1 MEEQHIVA
9 DRTLIRT
16 ARVISA
22 IFTPFSIPFL
32 AFLILFLFS
41 YLRIMPIQYKLIVL
55 GVVYC
60 FTILMPTLTIFLFR
74 KINGF
79 SPEDLGERKRRFMP
93 FLLTITS
100 YVFCLVMMHRLNIPW
115 YMTGIIL
122 AALIMMVICI
132 VVNLKWKLS
141 EHMAGVG
148 AIVGGLVSFSALF
161 GYNPVWWLC
170 LFILIAG
177 VLGTARIILQHHT
190 LGEVLV
196 GFAVGLICSLLV
208 LHPASDPVS
217 VDLLNYCLDHML
229 APQESIGV
237 QALSIRMAYQLCK
250 SEPELLKEL
259 QLILENAD
267 TEYYSTGV
275 KTTIRNI
282 LKKINK

>member
-93 FLLTITS
+93 FLLTITP

-208 LHPASDPVS
+208 LHP
-217 VDLLNYCLDHML
+217 
-229 APQESIGV
+229 
-237 QALSIRMAYQLCK
+237 LS
-250 SEPELLKEL
+250 
-259 QLILENAD
+259 
-267 TEYYSTGV
+267 
-275 KTTIRNI
+275 NI
-282 LKKINK
+282 LFRIFLF

>member
-196 GFAVGLICSLLV
+196 GFACLLYTS
-208 LHPASDPVS
+208 PSPRD
-217 VDLLNYCLDHML
+217 
-229 APQESIGV
+229 
-237 QALSIRMAYQLCK
+237 
-250 SEPELLKEL
+250 
-259 QLILENAD
+259 
-267 TEYYSTGV
+267 
-275 KTTIRNI
+275 
-282 LKKINK
+282 

>member
-1 MEEQHIVA
+1 MVEEQHIVA
-9 DRTLIRT
+9 DRSLIRT

-132 VVNLKWKLS
+132 VVKMKWKLS

-208 LHPASDPVS
+208 LHP
-217 VDLLNYCLDHML
+217 
-229 APQESIGV
+229 
-237 QALSIRMAYQLCK
+237 LS
-250 SEPELLKEL
+250 
-259 QLILENAD
+259 
-267 TEYYSTGV
+267 
-275 KTTIRNI
+275 NI
-282 LKKINK
+282 LFRIFLF

>member
-9 DRTLIRT
+9 DRTLIQT

-208 LHPASDPVS
+208 LHP
-217 VDLLNYCLDHML
+217 
-229 APQESIGV
+229 
-237 QALSIRMAYQLCK
+237 LS
-250 SEPELLKEL
+250 
-259 QLILENAD
+259 
-267 TEYYSTGV
+267 
-275 KTTIRNI
+275 NI
-282 LKKINK
+282 LFRIFLF

>member
-1 MEEQHIVA
+1 MVEEQHIVA
-9 DRTLIRT
+9 DRSLIRT

-100 YVFCLVMMHRLNIPW
+100 YIFCLVMMHRLNIPW

-208 LHPASDPVS
+208 LHP
-217 VDLLNYCLDHML
+217 
-229 APQESIGV
+229 
-237 QALSIRMAYQLCK
+237 LS
-250 SEPELLKEL
+250 
-259 QLILENAD
+259 
-267 TEYYSTGV
+267 
-275 KTTIRNI
+275 NI
-282 LKKINK
+282 LFRVFLF

>member
-1 MEEQHIVA
+1 MVEEQHIVA
-9 DRTLIRT
+9 DRSLIRT

-148 AIVGGLVSFSALF
+148 AIVGGLVSFSAMF

-208 LHPASDPVS
+208 LHP
-217 VDLLNYCLDHML
+217 
-229 APQESIGV
+229 
-237 QALSIRMAYQLCK
+237 LS
-250 SEPELLKEL
+250 
-259 QLILENAD
+259 
-267 TEYYSTGV
+267 
-275 KTTIRNI
+275 NI
-282 LKKINK
+282 LFRVFLF

>member
-22 IFTPFSIPFL
+22 VFTPFSIPFL

-93 FLLTITS
+93 FMLTITS

-132 VVNLKWKLS
+132 IVNLKWKLS

-161 GYNPVWWLC
+161 GYNPIWWLC

-208 LHPASDPVS
+208 LHP
-217 VDLLNYCLDHML
+217 
-229 APQESIGV
+229 
-237 QALSIRMAYQLCK
+237 LS
-250 SEPELLKEL
+250 
-259 QLILENAD
+259 
-267 TEYYSTGV
+267 
-275 KTTIRNI
+275 NI
-282 LKKINK
+282 LFRIFLF

>member
-1 MEEQHIVA
+1 MVEEQHIVA
-9 DRTLIRT
+9 DRSLIRT

-196 GFAVGLICSLLV
+196 GFAVGLTCSLLV
-208 LHPASDPVS
+208 LHP
-217 VDLLNYCLDHML
+217 
-229 APQESIGV
+229 
-237 QALSIRMAYQLCK
+237 LS
-250 SEPELLKEL
+250 
-259 QLILENAD
+259 
-267 TEYYSTGV
+267 
-275 KTTIRNI
+275 NI
-282 LKKINK
+282 LFRIFLF

>member
-141 EHMAGVG
+141 EHIAGVG

-208 LHPASDPVS
+208 LHP
-217 VDLLNYCLDHML
+217 
-229 APQESIGV
+229 
-237 QALSIRMAYQLCK
+237 LS
-250 SEPELLKEL
+250 
-259 QLILENAD
+259 
-267 TEYYSTGV
+267 
-275 KTTIRNI
+275 NI
-282 LKKINK
+282 LFRIFLF

>member
-196 GFAVGLICSLLV
+196 GFAVGLVCSLLV
-208 LHPASDPVS
+208 LHP
-217 VDLLNYCLDHML
+217 
-229 APQESIGV
+229 
-237 QALSIRMAYQLCK
+237 LS
-250 SEPELLKEL
+250 
-259 QLILENAD
+259 
-267 TEYYSTGV
+267 
-275 KTTIRNI
+275 NI
-282 LKKINK
+282 LFRVFLF

>member
-190 LGEVLV
+190 LGEVL
-196 GFAVGLICSLLV
+196 AGL
-208 LHPASDPVS
+208 P
-217 VDLLNYCLDHML
+217 
-229 APQESIGV
+229 
-237 QALSIRMAYQLCK
+237 
-250 SEPELLKEL
+250 
-259 QLILENAD
+259 
-267 TEYYSTGV
+267 
-275 KTTIRNI
+275 
-282 LKKINK
+282 

>member
-1 MEEQHIVA
+1 MVEEQHLVA

-132 VVNLKWKLS
+132 IVNLKWKLS

-208 LHPASDPVS
+208 LHP
-217 VDLLNYCLDHML
+217 
-229 APQESIGV
+229 
-237 QALSIRMAYQLCK
+237 LS
-250 SEPELLKEL
+250 
-259 QLILENAD
+259 
-267 TEYYSTGV
+267 
-275 KTTIRNI
+275 NI
-282 LKKINK
+282 LFRVFLF

>member
-1 MEEQHIVA
+1 MVEEQHIVA
-9 DRTLIRT
+9 DRSLIRT

-208 LHPASDPVS
+208 LHP
-217 VDLLNYCLDHML
+217 
-229 APQESIGV
+229 
-237 QALSIRMAYQLCK
+237 LSNILFRVFYSK
-250 SEPELLKEL
+250 ISKEL
-259 QLILENAD
+259 R
-267 TEYYSTGV
+267 V
-275 KTTIRNI
+275 
-282 LKKINK
+282 NKES